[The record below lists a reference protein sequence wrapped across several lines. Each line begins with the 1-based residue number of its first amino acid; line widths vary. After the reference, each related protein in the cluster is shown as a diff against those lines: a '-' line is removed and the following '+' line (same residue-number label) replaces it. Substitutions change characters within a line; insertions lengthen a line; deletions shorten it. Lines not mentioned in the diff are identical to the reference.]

1 MAHAR
6 RVRWAT
12 GTSHAGGFPRSTPP
26 SPIAA
31 CCESRTSLCAAVV
44 CVCESRAL
52 LYVAVVCIVRADGYA
67 HGRTLYSFLPA
78 RLPLCSVCVEGY
90 FEQFGRCAQCPPSA
104 GASVVTMIGIGLLLL
119 FVCFFVYFIRT
130 ILPVDILKLGLSM
143 LQVTLAP
150 LGAMPCCSVPCM
162 TSRGNGSRA
171 VCRDGR
177 YGCFYVVGGEV
188 WCVWRLWSC
197 VDAAL
202 VRSLR
207 RRRLRTTSPGRHS
220 SRTSSRR
227 CVCFSSMSSPS
238 PRPTVR
244 SR

>member
-1 MAHAR
+1 M
-6 RVRWAT
+6 
-12 GTSHAGGFPRSTPP
+12 
-26 SPIAA
+26 
-31 CCESRTSLCAAVV
+31 

-143 LQVTLAP
+143 LQVTLA
-150 LGAMPCCSVPCM
+150 
-162 TSRGNGSRA
+162 TSRRYALLFGAVHDKSREWQP
-171 VCRDGR
+171 CRLQR
-177 YGCFYVVGGEV
+177 WQIWLFLCC
-188 WCVWRLWSC
+188 WW
-197 VDAAL
+197 
-202 VRSLR
+202 
-207 RRRLRTTSPGRHS
+207 
-220 SRTSSRR
+220 
-227 CVCFSSMSSPS
+227 
-238 PRPTVR
+238 
-244 SR
+244 